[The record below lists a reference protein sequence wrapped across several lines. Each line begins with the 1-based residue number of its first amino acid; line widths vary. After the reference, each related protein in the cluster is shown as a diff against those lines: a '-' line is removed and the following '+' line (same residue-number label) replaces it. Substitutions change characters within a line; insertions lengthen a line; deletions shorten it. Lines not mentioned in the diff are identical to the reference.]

1 MTAKEAIA
9 IFKSRCPDFKV
20 TGYWEDGDKIIV
32 NTAPLYN
39 KEAEEVCQYIVFSN
53 GVIQGTNP
61 LRNEVI
67 IDQPMHLIAD

>member
-20 TGYWEDGDKIIV
+20 TGYWEDGDNIIV

-53 GVIQGTNP
+53 GIIQATNP
-61 LRNEVI
+61 LRSEVI
-67 IDQPMHLIAD
+67 IDKPMRLVTE